1 MEHYLADTNVIIDML
16 LDREDADA
24 ACAVVDGAERGEYK
38 LSLCALSY
46 TNIYYSMRKF
56 LSHQE
61 RIDSLI
67 QLNKV
72 ITALPVDGSVID
84 AALHSGWKD
93 FEDAV
98 QYFTALATTGITG
111 IITRNAKDFRD
122 SQLPVIDPKTF
133 LNSR

>member
-1 MEHYLADTNVIIDML
+1 M
-16 LDREDADA
+16 
-24 ACAVVDGAERGEYK
+24 
-38 LSLCALSY
+38 
-46 TNIYYSMRKF
+46 
-56 LSHQE
+56 SHQE